1 MHVHVQEKIVQ
12 HASASSC
19 EFIVG
24 PNAFAVLMKNV
35 ARVLGE
41 SALPLHTDDVINR
54 KQKFF
59 FSEKNFTLQ
68 GSEAASSGKAPV
80 KAVTDSL

>member
-1 MHVHVQEKIVQ
+1 MHVRVQEKIVQ

-24 PNAFAVLMKNV
+24 PNAFAVLMKN

-54 KQKFF
+54 KQKLTNV
-59 FSEKNFTLQ
+59 FSLRKEFYVA
-68 GSEAASSGKAPV
+68 G
-80 KAVTDSL
+80 